1 MTQPSE
7 TPWTWHPTSIDQAHT
22 GSVYRME
29 RPGHAYAIAM
39 QPRYVSNE
47 QWAADAALIVKAVNS
62 HDCLVDLVRTLI
74 QNDPAE
80 PIADNGMVVIDK
92 WRDDARKFLASIG
105 EKT

>member
-1 MTQPSE
+1 MRDLLIE
-7 TPWTWHPTSIDQAHT
+7 HIDCA
-22 GSVYRME
+22 VPYILNLR
-29 RPGHAYAIAM
+29 IF
-39 QPRYVSNE
+39 VSNE
-47 QWAADAALIVKAVNS
+47 QWAANAALIVKAVNS
-62 HDCLVDLVRTLI
+62 HYRLVDLVRTLI

>member
-1 MTQPSE
+1 MLGAAFNEKTLDKRLEKLAE
-7 TPWTWHPTSIDQAHT
+7 TATHKIT
-22 GSVYRME
+22 GKVE
-29 RPGHAYAIAM
+29 K
-39 QPRYVSNE
+39 V
-47 QWAADAALIVKAVNS
+47 
-62 HDCLVDLVRTLI
+62 I